1 MMSMTSII
9 AALASKADF
18 TFLDEPEAGMDTL
31 SREKFYQMLLD
42 EFSGSGRAFVIAT
55 HLIDEVSD
63 LTEEVIFLDFHLKS
77 TLDCGRIRLMENT
90 QQLLGRSFLI
100 SGLNRSPCLKIRIL

>member
-42 EFSGSGRAFVIAT
+42 EFSDSGRAFVIAT

-77 TLDCGRIRLMENT
+77 TLDCRQNT
-90 QQLLGRSFLI
+90 PHGKYPTAAGTQFPHQAA
-100 SGLNRSPCLKIRIL
+100 